1 MTSLLHN
8 NIRRLLLLRNL
19 GNKCLAW
26 KYVLGNNK
34 LRGYPITEQSTYQSF
49 LSRVQAV
56 QSLHKFHQACDSF
69 DEPRKKNTGKIEHY
83 LPNQRVQR
91 KKTHLRPRP
100 HVSGYFWKRIFFF
113 AVLAFCPHVNGRRF
127 GRQKTG
133 FRKRSPVRVEFLKT
147 LSCRFLVD
155 GRKRSFSNT
164 TLSSIQHIL
173 CKRRYRTLFSS
184 L

>member
-1 MTSLLHN
+1 MGKNSLIQCCILFEDSVFAKVKRQETRDCVMTSLLHN

-34 LRGYPITEQSTYQSF
+34 LRGYPLTEQSAYQSF

-56 QSLHKFHQACDSF
+56 QSLHKFHQACDLF

-100 HVSGYFWKRIFFF
+100 HVSGYF
-113 AVLAFCPHVNGRRF
+113 
-127 GRQKTG
+127 
-133 FRKRSPVRVEFLKT
+133 
-147 LSCRFLVD
+147 
-155 GRKRSFSNT
+155 
-164 TLSSIQHIL
+164 
-173 CKRRYRTLFSS
+173 
-184 L
+184 